1 MLSLK
6 QVLYYNFNYFII
18 LNFSSIVEFLEM
30 ESQQRKVEK
39 AEKRLNDEE
48 KALETETY
56 KRDGKCNMSNYDI
69 QLFAILL

>member
-1 MLSLK
+1 
-6 QVLYYNFNYFII
+6 
-18 LNFSSIVEFLEM
+18 M